1 MATKVKMTAMAI
13 AVFSILGTN
22 AVVLNEQLNA
32 RRQAVS
38 FSSDLLQRIEKCS
51 EKLTEIENRVLK
63 IESLRVDVPVDL
75 EKRVEARFADVAEK
89 ISMQASAAVQTALDE
104 ARNAQA
110 LHARQVTEMIEAGT
124 ASVKNDQEKRREAC
138 ERALALAESDRKAFS
153 QRMEKV
159 VTQTASA
166 AQNSLADL
174 SGKYTKAL
182 EQTVANL
189 EELAEKQF
197 AGNNLAAQKAF
208 EKARELKNSGKFED
222 AKIYCLNA
230 IAHLPSEAAYFQ
242 ELFEIQSNLQ
252 EPDTSGWSVLQAML
266 SEAVYRVDS
275 DAIPQMRQLANDV
288 ARKIDEADKRIS
300 AEEDAAQLADA
311 ESAKKLLSEK
321 YAWSRFDSVAA
332 ADKAG
337 WLRERY
343 DLLDTAG
350 SDEDE
355 TTETSATLSFYLH
368 LADAEKALVKAESA
382 LREDLVA
389 KSAFGNDEIRA
400 RRDAELASV
409 GSQLQVVGGI
419 LTQIWV
425 SDFSG
430 MHNPEA
436 IKNTVSDFSK
446 RLLDVETEYSRQLSR
461 EFTEKANE
469 IWAKIEAFS
478 VPSADERFPGPSDE
492 PELGV
497 ITQKIKGLERLIE
510 EFNEMLSKVVC
521 AEDID
526 TLQKKMK
533 YGNVDKK
540 IYELNIR
547 RKVVYNAWA
556 IGKIE
561 AAYYAGDEADR
572 KRHLKVVNQA
582 LLNPAVSALF
592 ATVYGKHFSE
602 NVNAQIEITKAEKI
616 DLDQF

>member
-1 MATKVKMTAMAI
+1 MTTKVKMTAIAI
-13 AVFSILGTN
+13 AVFSILATN
-22 AVVLNEQLNA
+22 AIVLNEQLNA

-38 FSSDLLQRIEKCS
+38 FSSDLLQSIETCS

-75 EKRVEARFADVAEK
+75 EKRVEARFREVAAE
-89 ISMQASAAVQTALDE
+89 ISEQASKSIQTALNRSKE
-104 ARNAQA
+104 SQA
-110 LHARQVTEMIEAGT
+110 LCERKVLEMIQAEDT
-124 ASVKNDQEKRREAC
+124 SVKNNQ
-138 ERALALAESDRKAFS
+138 
-153 QRMEKV
+153 
-159 VTQTASA
+159 
-166 AQNSLADL
+166 
-174 SGKYTKAL
+174 
-182 EQTVANL
+182 
-189 EELAEKQF
+189 EKQF

-208 EKARELKNSGKFED
+208 EKARELKREGKFEE
-222 AKIYCLNA
+222 AKVYCLNA
-230 IAHLPSEAAYFQ
+230 IMHVPSEAAYFQ
-242 ELFEIQSNLQ
+242 ELFEIQSNIQ
-252 EPDTSGWSVLQAML
+252 EPDASGWSVLQAML

-300 AEEDAAQLADA
+300 AEEEAAQLAAA
-311 ESAKKLLSEK
+311 EAAKKELSREH
-321 YAWSRFDSVAA
+321 AWIRFDSVAS
-332 ADKAG
+332 ADRAG

-368 LADAEKALVKAESA
+368 LADAEKALAKAESA

-389 KSAFGNDEIRA
+389 KSAFDNDEIRA

-425 SDFSG
+425 SDFSE

-446 RLLDVETEYSRQLSR
+446 RLLGVENEYNRQLSR

-469 IWAKIEAFS
+469 IWSKIEAFP

-492 PELGV
+492 PESGV

-526 TLQKKMK
+526 ALQKKMK
-533 YGNVDKK
+533 HGNVDKK

-547 RKVVYNAWA
+547 RKVAYNAWA

-561 AAYYAGDEADR
+561 AAYFAGDELDR
-572 KRHLKVVNQA
+572 KRYLKVVNQA

-616 DLDQF
+616 DLEQF